1 MWTEIWAVLLTCC
14 GQNCGNDRGL
24 TPRGPQGGLGPWR
37 HPGPPLCPLWGFV
50 RPQGSREPGATRA
63 TRTGRGDR
71 GAVELLAGLLFGE
84 IFMAPKKK
92 KSPPENARPTI
103 ALRPRD
109 PTGPVSPVSPPP
121 PGALKPWGPW
131 GTHFF
136 QVGSRAAPGALS
148 SQGDSGALRGP
159 VQRRVGLPLELVLR
173 RLYVS
178 CWLKCARLDRR
189 TRET

>member
-37 HPGPPLCPLWGFV
+37 HRGPPLCPLWGFV

-63 TRTGRGDR
+63 TRTGRGDT

-84 IFMAPKKK
+84 IFMAPNKK

-121 PGALKPWGPW
+121 RGPQALGTLGNPLFPSGIPRRPRGAVEPGGFRGLA
-131 GTHFF
+131 GT
-136 QVGSRAAPGALS
+136 RAAAGGS
-148 SQGDSGALRGP
+148 SP
-159 VQRRVGLPLELVLR
+159 
-173 RLYVS
+173 
-178 CWLKCARLDRR
+178 
-189 TRET
+189 

>member
-92 KSPPENARPTI
+92 ARQKMPGQQLPCARVTPPGPCRPC
-103 ALRPRD
+103 R
-109 PTGPVSPVSPPP
+109 PPP
-121 PGALKPWGPW
+121 PRGPQALGTPGNPLFPSGTPRRPRGAVEPGGFRGLA
-131 GTHFF
+131 GT
-136 QVGSRAAPGALS
+136 RAAAGGS
-148 SQGDSGALRGP
+148 SP
-159 VQRRVGLPLELVLR
+159 
-173 RLYVS
+173 
-178 CWLKCARLDRR
+178 
-189 TRET
+189 

>member
-71 GAVELLAGLLFGE
+71 GAVELLAGLLFGD
-84 IFMAPKKK
+84 ISMAPTENRKKK
-92 KSPPENARPTI
+92 ARQEMPGQQLPCARVTPPGPCRPCRPGGLVSPLGPRGPLGPHKSPQWYPVIPQ
-103 ALRPRD
+103 
-109 PTGPVSPVSPPP
+109 GPSDAIVHITS
-121 PGALKPWGPW
+121 K
-131 GTHFF
+131 T
-136 QVGSRAAPGALS
+136 LS
-148 SQGDSGALRGP
+148 VFLSTFMWTEIWADFP
-159 VQRRVGLPLELVLR
+159 M
-173 RLYVS
+173 
-178 CWLKCARLDRR
+178 
-189 TRET
+189 

>member
-84 IFMAPKKK
+84 NFHGAKK

-121 PGALKPWGPW
+121 QGPSGPGDLGEPTFSKWDPAPPQGRCRARGIQGPCGDPCSGGW
-131 GTHFF
+131 VF
-136 QVGSRAAPGALS
+136 PLS
-148 SQGDSGALRGP
+148 
-159 VQRRVGLPLELVLR
+159 
-173 RLYVS
+173 
-178 CWLKCARLDRR
+178 
-189 TRET
+189 